1 MRCDYIAEGVIKA
14 TKELALT
21 IPLVVRLK
29 GTKETEAK
37 KYARSRSDELPLL
50 MNAFQDDC

>member
-14 TKELALT
+14 TKELSLT

-29 GTKETEAK
+29 GNKEAEAK
-37 KYARSRSDELPLL
+37 QYVPCPLI
-50 MNAFQDDC
+50 

>member
-14 TKELALT
+14 SKELDLKV
-21 IPLVVRLK
+21 PLIVRLK

-37 KYARSRSDELPLL
+37 AYVICLSL
-50 MNAFQDDC
+50 